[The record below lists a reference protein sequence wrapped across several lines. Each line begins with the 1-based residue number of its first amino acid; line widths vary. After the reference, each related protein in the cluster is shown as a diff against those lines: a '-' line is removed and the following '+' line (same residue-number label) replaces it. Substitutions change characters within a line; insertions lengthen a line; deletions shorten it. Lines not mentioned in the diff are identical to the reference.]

1 MEYARYT
8 AQQETMH
15 DLRCMVHGAHTAHD
29 RISIPTPP
37 SYQADTHCS
46 QSTKKLQPYAS
57 SMPGWSFL
65 SSYCLISYASISSS
79 LSIYFK
85 IVLCGY
91 LKIA

>member
-46 QSTKKLQPYAS
+46 QSTKKTPTVRIIDAWLE
-57 SMPGWSFL
+57 FFV
-65 SSYCLISYASISSS
+65 LILPDI
-79 LSIYFK
+79 LCIYFK
-85 IVLCGY
+85 F
-91 LKIA
+91 A